1 MIRQGKI
8 LRGFLYA
15 GMLLLLGGIL
25 PVAHGR
31 YVLTDQEWKVSAKDG
46 TGTKVNGS
54 LPVGEDGD
62 GTYVQFNGG
71 AGNYIQVEPLPA
83 FDIAGEGV
91 HIVFRA
97 KWEAFSSWSRIF
109 DCGNGSSQNNLF
121 ISNNNTTS
129 TLVIG
134 LNPSASS
141 KQMNA
146 NISNALTLN
155 TLQSWD
161 IVIGPNNGNN
171 TIDAKQLSPDVIDH
185 GNPAKELNGNV
196 LDNVVRKNCYIGK
209 SNWGDAAFKGKI
221 YYILV
226 ESAST
231 HQVLFEFDAAKM
243 K

>member
-46 TGTKVNGS
+46 TGTKVSGS

-97 KWEAFSSWSRIF
+97 KWEAFNSWSRIF
-109 DCGNGSSQNNLF
+109 DCGNGANQNNLF
-121 ISNNNTTS
+121 ISNNGTTS

-134 LNPSASS
+134 LDPTTAS

-146 NISNALTLN
+146 DISNILTLN

-161 IVIGPNNGNN
+161 IVIGPNNGD
-171 TIDAKQLSPDVIDH
+171 TAITAQQLKPATAVYT
-185 GNPAKELNGNV
+185 PAKKQNGNA